1 MYVGLIGAFPVFLFL
16 ILYCVV
22 GIEKDTNA
30 MRKSLEEIN
39 KALETLTPSS
49 GTRGRQNDHD

>member
-30 MRKSLEEIN
+30 IFAN
-39 KALETLTPSS
+39 HW
-49 GTRGRQNDHD
+49 GRSRRRLRP